1 MDITTGNDVM
11 TMAPEEGTTVD
22 LGIDGDTEVMTKGLT
37 AIDRALEGTTID
49 HHVTDRVSE
58 VMTMDLLVIDRVT
71 KAMMMVPLEDLAVDG
86 VIGTLTVFDCC
97 KFYTLIVSQ
106 NKNNIKFCH
115 KSLLPRFLDHLTLY
129 FISSSF
135 VNCKTMKA
143 KTIDF

>member
-58 VMTMDLLVIDRVT
+58 VMTMDLLVTDRVT

-115 KSLLPRFLDHLTLY
+115 KSLLP
-129 FISSSF
+129 
-135 VNCKTMKA
+135 
-143 KTIDF
+143 